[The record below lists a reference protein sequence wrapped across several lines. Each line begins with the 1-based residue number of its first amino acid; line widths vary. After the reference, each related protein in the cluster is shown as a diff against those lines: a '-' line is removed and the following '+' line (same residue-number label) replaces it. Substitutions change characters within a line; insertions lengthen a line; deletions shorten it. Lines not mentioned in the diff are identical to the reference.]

1 MLFPQ
6 DVMNLIN
13 AYNNINNYF
22 PEILQKAFNTFN
34 ILRIVVLLER
44 NTSFRFKT
52 ITRINYIRKKILK
65 LFFDSN
71 PSKEI
76 LERLVKDIINQS
88 WGTCRCMNMERLM
101 YNYSL
106 LISFKR
112 RVPVKTD
119 VVIEGCTNLFTVCR
133 SITLGDHYIIHEIFK
148 YGKYRQLIFYD
159 MYPYIPYK
167 YVIKYIIVEFL

>member
-1 MLFPQ
+1 MLFP
-6 DVMNLIN
+6 DDIMRRIN

-88 WGTCRCMNMERLM
+88 WGTTRCRDMERLM
-101 YNYSL
+101 RNYSL

-112 RVPVKTD
+112 RFPVEPD

-133 SITLGDHYIIHEIFK
+133 SITLGDRYIIHEILK
-148 YGKYRQLIFYD
+148 YGHYRQLIFYD
-159 MYPYIPYK
+159 MYPYRICK